1 MMSERMNGAH
11 RLATMVQRLS
21 EQMDADLADAWGK
34 LTGLQI
40 GTLRTIA
47 RLGEVSRSDL
57 SRETRTSRAALV
69 PGLSRLLRDG
79 LIDEHAP
86 GPDAV
91 LSVTGSGRALLVRI
105 EQRRA
110 RWILDAAGGWSE
122 HELGATTHAIER
134 LLARRGHN
142 AS

>member
-1 MMSERMNGAH
+1 MSDGTNDAH
-11 RLATMVQRLS
+11 RLALLIQRLS

-79 LIDEHAP
+79 LIDEHPP
-86 GPDAV
+86 GPDAQ
-91 LSVTGSGRALLVRI
+91 LSVTASGRALLQRI

-110 RWILDAAGGWSE
+110 RWVLDAAGGWSE
-122 HELGATTHAIER
+122 HEMGATTHAIER

>member
-79 LIDEHAP
+79 LIDEHPP

-91 LSVTGSGRALLVRI
+91 LSVTASGRALLQRI

-122 HELGATTHAIER
+122 HEMGATTHAIER
-134 LLARRGHN
+134 LLARQGHT